1 MVMKL
6 LKPICK
12 EEVVKVISE
21 NTTSLLGSDRLV
33 VLARWLQC
41 HVHCIP
47 SNKPTQVCPKCYRGM
62 SAVIVVLD
70 RRRDQQTRGGSRKW
84 TWREPIQ
91 VVLGTEVPHRGQGAE
106 AQSPGRGSGGW
117 SPPEADD
124 FWQLKG
130 YLDVTSGIL
139 GGMALLPLPPKSA
152 SATHRYRQNVI
163 LMQLDAEKRPVKA
176 WVIST
181 FGSAVNLEFYQGLC

>member
-6 LKPICK
+6 LKPVCK

-70 RRRDQQTRGGSRKW
+70 RRRNQQTRGGSRKW

-91 VVLGTEVPHRGQGAE
+91 GVLGTEVPQRGQGAE

-117 SPPEADD
+117 SPREADD

-139 GGMALLPLPPKSA
+139 GGAWPSCPSPRNPPVQRTDTDRTLFWCNSTQKNDRWKLEWFPLLVVQS
-152 SATHRYRQNVI
+152 I
-163 LMQLDAEKRPVKA
+163 LNSLKD
-176 WVIST
+176 
-181 FGSAVNLEFYQGLC
+181 C